1 VSIIDSKDG
10 TLSIY
15 RLVGLDAAI
24 ILLLGW
30 LIGNNVVPLRVT
42 TLIAY
47 PALLIFNFV
56 FFWKAYRQHRLPK
69 RTKKLSKRMWS
80 VAVVFTVAAVVQ
92 IVYWMRS
99 PDVRSTVQVIIGTAL
114 AGWMWYLA
122 TSLKDAKRR
131 ED

>member
-1 VSIIDSKDG
+1 MSIIDSKDG

-30 LIGNNVVPLRVT
+30 LIGNKVVSLRVT

-47 PALLIFNFV
+47 PAILIFNFV

-69 RTKKLSKRMWS
+69 RMKKPSKRLWS
-80 VAVVFTVAAVVQ
+80 VAVLFTVADVVQ

-114 AGWMWYLA
+114 AGWTWYLA
-122 TSLKDAKRR
+122 TSLRGAKR